1 MSAAT
6 PGSLFVS
13 SDYLTP
19 LVEHAC
25 ISTDAGWTAL
35 EQTATFL
42 KQHSW
47 GEFVFDFAWANAYA
61 RHGLDYYPKLVLCS
75 PFTPVPGPRLL
86 GQTPEAITEL
96 AEQQQ
101 ASSAHALF
109 CLPDEAELLAK
120 AGWLR
125 RQDLRFIWR
134 NQCGEGH
141 YNSFEEFLTQ
151 LSQKKRKNIR
161 RERRRVQ
168 EAGVTISW
176 RAAKDIKADEWPLIF
191 QLYSS
196 TYAMRGQSPYLNL
209 ACLQDWAASFGE
221 RFQFC
226 LAHHQDDLIAM
237 AFFFVEADTLYGR
250 HWGAAANYHSLHFE
264 LCYYQGI
271 EFAIQHGLARYDAGV
286 QGEHKIARGF
296 NPEVS
301 TSMHWIKHNGFREAI
316 AHWLQQERAAV
327 QEQLSYINQHSAFKQ
342 LAKQPAIKNAAIDL

>member
-1 MSAAT
+1 MSAVA

-13 SDYLTP
+13 GDYLTP

-25 ISTDAGWTAL
+25 ISPAAGWTPL
-35 EQTATFL
+35 EQPAAYL

-61 RHGLDYYPKLVLCS
+61 RHGIDYYPKLVLCS

-86 GQTPEAITEL
+86 GQTPATIEAL
-96 AEQQQ
+96 AEQHQ

-109 CLPDEAELLAK
+109 CPPDEAAELAE
-120 AGWLR
+120 AGWLQ

-134 NQCGEGH
+134 SQG
-141 YNSFEEFLTQ
+141 YAEFDDFLAQ

-168 EAGVTISW
+168 EAGVEISW
-176 RAAKDIKADEWPLIF
+176 RMAADITADEWPEIF

-196 TYAMRGQSPYLNL
+196 TYAMRGQAPYLNL
-209 ACLQDWAASFGE
+209 ACLEAWAANLGE
-221 RFQFC
+221 RFRFC
-226 LAHHQDDLIAM
+226 LAHHEGDLIAM
-237 AFFFVEADTLYGR
+237 AFFFVEQDALYGR

-271 EFAIQHGLARYDAGV
+271 EFAIQHGLTRYDAGV

-296 NPEVS
+296 NPEIS
-301 TSMHWIKHNGFREAI
+301 TSMHWIKHDGFREAI
-316 AHWLQQERAAV
+316 AYWLQQERAAV
-327 QEQLSYINQHSAFKQ
+327 QEQLSYINQHSAFKPV
-342 LAKQPAIKNAAIDL
+342 AKQASIKNAAIDL